1 MATAASVGLTHTFQ
15 ALSLETGSRR
25 VSKPASANMLTRLS
39 STFLGDSTQSFMSPC
54 SLGLGKPSRSF
65 HAMCVRMDSCLY
77 SREDEWKRPAVA
89 LADYAVAESD
99 LDFAGYS
106 RRGDRSGISG
116 GFLGSENGPT
126 TAIPDGTLLD
136 NKGLDISTLGL
147 KPELVEALRKRGITN
162 LFPIQEAVLKPATE
176 GLDLIGRAKT
186 GTGKTLAFGIPIIH
200 SLLEEN
206 ERDRRRY
213 FRHPRVL
220 VLAPTRELAVQVE
233 KEFMESAP
241 QLSTLCVY
249 GGVSIV
255 AQQRKLQKGVDIAVG
270 TPGRVIDL
278 LERGS
283 LVLSEVRY
291 LVLDEA
297 DQMLAV
303 GFEEDVEKIL
313 DTVPTNRQ
321 SMLFSATMP
330 AWVNQLARKYLKNPL
345 RIDLVGENQEKLAEG
360 IKIYSISSPSA
371 AKRSILSDLIT
382 VYGKG
387 GKAIVF
393 TQTKKDA
400 DDVALSMN
408 RMLGTEAL
416 HGDISQAQREKTLTA
431 FRNGKFSV
439 LVATDVAA
447 RGLDI
452 PNVDLVIHFEL
463 PNDPETFL
471 HRSGR
476 TGRAGKAGTTIL
488 MHSDNQM
495 RSVKSIERE
504 NGCKFEA
511 ISSPSAHDVLQAS
524 CEQAREALS
533 KVHSDLVSVF
543 LPTAEKLMQEQGAK
557 ALAAAM
563 AHLSGFT
570 QPPASRSLITHEQG
584 WLTLQV
590 TRTQRW
596 GGGGGMM
603 SPGGVMGALAA
614 IYPRAA
620 DEIGKIMMLDP
631 MQGMGAVFDLP
642 EDVAKELLS
651 MQMGPENS
659 IQLITSL
666 PKLQYDDAPRDRYGK
681 FSSRGGP
688 RMGGGMRS
696 RPSDRYDRYSSGS
709 GRDSGWS
716 SSNSWGGNSGRAEE
730 QRSGGWRSNQGYQ
743 GDNGGYQRAQ
753 QVCFICNEPGHRAAM
768 CPRR

>member
-1 MATAASVGLTHTFQ
+1 MASTASIGLTHTFQ
-15 ALSLETGSRR
+15 ALYLETGCRR
-25 VSKPASANMLTRLS
+25 TSKPASANMASKLS
-39 STFLGDSTQSFMSPC
+39 SSFLGESAQPFMTPC
-54 SLGLGKPSRSF
+54 SLGLGQPSRSF
-65 HAMCVRMDSCLY
+65 HAMCVRMDSRLF
-77 SREDEWKRPAVA
+77 SKEDEWKRPAVA

-99 LDFAGYS
+99 FDFS
-106 RRGDRSGISG
+106 RRGAVAG
-116 GFLGSENGPT
+116 GNPNVANGAPT
-126 TAIPDGTLLD
+126 STAVVEGGNTQ

-147 KPELVEALRKRGITN
+147 RPELVEALRKRGITN
-162 LFPIQEAVLKPATE
+162 LFPIQEAVLKPASE
-176 GLDLIGRAKT
+176 GIDLIGRART
-186 GTGKTLAFGIPIIH
+186 GTGKTLAFGIPIIQ

-206 ERDRRRY
+206 ERERRR
-213 FRHPRVL
+213 FSRNPRVL
-220 VLAPTRELAVQVE
+220 VLAPTRELAMQVE

-241 QLSTLCVY
+241 NLSTLCVY

-255 AQQRKLQKGVDIAVG
+255 AQQRKLQRGVDIIVG

-278 LERGS
+278 IERGS
-283 LVLSEVRY
+283 LGLSEVRY

-313 DTVPTNRQ
+313 DNVPTNRQ

-345 RIDLVGENQEKLAEG
+345 RIDLVGENEEKLAEG
-360 IKIYSISSPSA
+360 IKIYSISCPGA

-400 DDVALSMN
+400 DEVALSMN

-416 HGDISQAQREKTLTA
+416 HGDISQGQREKTLA
-431 FRNGKFSV
+431 GFRSGKFSV

-452 PNVDLVIHFEL
+452 PNVDLVIHYEI
-463 PNDPETFL
+463 PNDPETFV

-476 TGRAGKAGTTIL
+476 TGRAGKQGITIL
-488 MHSDNQM
+488 MHTDSQI
-495 RSVKSIERE
+495 RTARIIERDI
-504 NGCKFEA
+504 GCKFEVIGA
-511 ISSPSAHDVLQAS
+511 PNSQDVLRAS
-524 CEQAREALS
+524 SEQARAALS
-533 KVHSDLVSVF
+533 KVHPDLMSMF
-543 LPTAEKLMQEQGAK
+543 LPTAEMLLQEQGAH
-557 ALAAAM
+557 ALAAAI

-584 WLTLQV
+584 WVTLQF
-590 TRTQRW
+590 TRTPKFGV
-596 GGGGGMM
+596 GGGGLS
-603 SPGGVMGALAA
+603 SPGGVMGALGA

-620 DEIGKIMMLDP
+620 DEIGKILMLDP

-642 EDVAKELLS
+642 EDVAKELLAV
-651 MQMGPENS
+651 QLEPNDC
-659 IQLITSL
+659 IQAISKL
-666 PKLQYDDAPRDRYGK
+666 PRVQYDEAPRDRYGK

-688 RMGGGMRS
+688 RTSGGMRGRGS
-696 RPSDRYDRYSSGS
+696 YDRYDRSSGS
-709 GRDSGWS
+709 GRES
-716 SSNSWGGNSGRAEE
+716 SYGSNSWSGNS
-730 QRSGGWRSNQGYQ
+730 QRSGGWSGNQGYQ
-743 GDNGGYQRAQ
+743 GDSGGGYQRTQ
-753 QVCFICNEPGHRAAM
+753 QTCFICNEPGHRAAM